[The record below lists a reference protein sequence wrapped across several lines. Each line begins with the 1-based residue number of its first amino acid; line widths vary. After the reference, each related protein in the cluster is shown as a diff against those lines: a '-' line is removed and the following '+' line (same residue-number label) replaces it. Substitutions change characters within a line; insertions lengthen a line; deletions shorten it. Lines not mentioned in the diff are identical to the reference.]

1 MHDGERMI
9 TAGIMTGTSLD
20 GVDVALVDVT
30 GTGRD
35 LQVKVL
41 HHQSFPL
48 PPALKTD
55 LELAMGAAPAPTPAS
70 TIGSLGVRLAA
81 EYASCTKAALR
92 KAELP
97 IESLGL
103 VGSHGQTLWHAP
115 DAEPPYTLQVGHP
128 SMLAHFLG
136 VPVVGDFRAGDMALG
151 GQGAPLVPYVDWCL
165 YTHATDYRILLNLG
179 GIANMT
185 LLPPSAER
193 NQVRAFDTGP
203 ANRLIDGAMQRL
215 YNLPYD
221 DQGAVAASGRPHVEL
236 LAAWLDHPWF
246 HLAPPKSTGREL
258 FSDAYLD
265 KLLAEAR
272 GAGLSPEDTVATLT
286 ALTTR
291 SIALAIRAHAPNAD
305 HLFVS
310 GGGAHNR
317 AILKGLQEAEIGYNP
332 PGKHTLRVS
341 PLTEL
346 GADVDAKE
354 AVCFAVLAHEAFHG
368 VATGMPFVTGA
379 RGVAFQGVICPPP
392 LQSESGHAA
401 HPQTHPTA

>member
-1 MHDGERMI
+1 MI

-55 LELAMGAAPAPTPAS
+55 LELAMGAIPAIAPTPTAATAPAPTPAS

-81 EYASCTKAALR
+81 EYASCTKAAMR
-92 KAELP
+92 AAELP
-97 IESLGL
+97 VESLGL

-115 DAEPPYTLQVGHP
+115 ADKPPFTLQVGHP

-136 VPVVGDFRAGDMALG
+136 VPVVGDFRAGDMAFG

-165 YTHATDYRILLNLG
+165 YTHATEYRILLNLG

-185 LLPPSAER
+185 LLPPNAER
-193 NQVRAFDTGP
+193 NQVKAFDTGP
-203 ANRLIDGAMQRL
+203 ANRLIDGAMHRL
-215 YNLPYD
+215 FNLPYD
-221 DQGAVAASGRPHVEL
+221 DQGAVAASGRPSAHLVAQWMKE
-236 LAAWLDHPWF
+236 AWF
-246 HLAPPKSTGREL
+246 HLDPPKSTGREL

-272 GAGLSPEDTVATLT
+272 AADLSSEDTIATLT
-286 ALTTR
+286 ALTVE
-291 SIALAIRAHAPNAD
+291 SISQAIRKYAPDAE

-317 AILKGLQEAEIGYNP
+317 AILEGLRN
-332 PGKHTLRVS
+332 VS
-341 PLTEL
+341 PMSEL
-346 GADVDAKE
+346 GMDVDAKE
-354 AVCFAVLAHEAFHG
+354 AVCFAILAHEAFQG
-368 VATGMPFVTGA
+368 VATGMPSVTGA
-379 RGVAFQGVICPPP
+379 RGIAFQGVICPPP
-392 LQSESGHAA
+392 
-401 HPQTHPTA
+401 PKPDPTA